1 MTGCKAVLAHSP
13 CRVIGMGLSLFMM
26 YYSLLCRLHS
36 DPRLESGGFLFSVR
50 FDMSGKEK
58 RPIGRPTKYKPEYAE
73 QAYKLCLLGAI
84 DADMADFFNVEV
96 STINN
101 WKNEFPEFL
110 ESIKKGKMLADA
122 NVADRL
128 YQRAMGY
135 EAPDVDI
142 RVVGGEII
150 QTPLT
155 KYYPPDT
162 PAAIFWLKNRQRGK
176 WSDKS
181 ELDVKSSDGSM
192 TPTVRIDTE
201 EYRKI
206 AEDVLRKI

>member
-1 MTGCKAVLAHSP
+1 
-13 CRVIGMGLSLFMM
+13 
-26 YYSLLCRLHS
+26 
-36 DPRLESGGFLFSVR
+36 
-50 FDMSGKEK
+50 MSEKEK
-58 RPIGRPTKYKPEYAE
+58 RPIGRPTKYKHEYAE
-73 QAYKLCLLGAI
+73 QAYKLWWLGAT

-96 STINN
+96 STLNN

-142 RVVGGEII
+142 RVVEGEII
-150 QTPLT
+150 ETPLT

-162 PAAIFWLKNRQRGK
+162 PAAIFWLKNRQRSK
-176 WSDKS
+176 WRDKVDNEVS
-181 ELDVKSSDGSM
+181 GSISVNADVKLSDLFLS
-192 TPTVRIDTE
+192 DE
-201 EYRKI
+201 E
-206 AEDVLRKI
+206 

>member
-1 MTGCKAVLAHSP
+1 
-13 CRVIGMGLSLFMM
+13 
-26 YYSLLCRLHS
+26 
-36 DPRLESGGFLFSVR
+36 
-50 FDMSGKEK
+50 MSEKK

-96 STINN
+96 STLNN

-192 TPTVRIDTE
+192 RPSVRLNAE
-201 EYRKI
+201 EFRKI
-206 AEDVLRKI
+206 AEDVLSKV